1 MGPRGWQLWS
11 RKVRV
16 SVKIRVGLGGGGVGL
31 VRVRGRHPHRPP
43 VAAEVDAIPAQ
54 HLGRDVL
61 GRTAPSR

>member
-1 MGPRGWQLWS
+1 MGGSGLAVMVTVRAS
-11 RKVRV
+11 VRV
-16 SVKIRVGLGGGGVGL
+16 RVGLDGRGVGL

-54 HLGRDVL
+54 HLGGDVL